1 MFLGIGIVLAYY
13 KSVFSL
19 PNGIDVSYKGAF
31 MEWICVALIIGS
43 MVYSGGIVV
52 EYTNLNLE
60 IRPQINQLERK
71 VGEWVN
77 AAQVELYEKD
87 RLKQE
92 TVAIR
97 DVIGELQLTVDQA
110 KLRMQAASL
119 RKKRLD
125 MALLKS
131 SIRSRHSA
139 RMSQI

>member
-1 MFLGIGIVLAYY
+1 
-13 KSVFSL
+13 
-19 PNGIDVSYKGAF
+19 

-60 IRPQINQLERK
+60 IRPQIGQLERK
-71 VGEWVN
+71 IDEWAN
-77 AAQVELYEKD
+77 AAQIEMAEKD

-97 DVIGELQLTVDQA
+97 DRVSELQLTVDQA
-110 KLRMQAASL
+110 KLRMQAALL

-131 SIRSRHSA
+131 SIRSQRVT

>member
-1 MFLGIGIVLAYY
+1 
-13 KSVFSL
+13 
-19 PNGIDVSYKGAF
+19 

-52 EYTNLNLE
+52 EYTNLNLD
-60 IRPQINQLERK
+60 IRPQIGQLERK
-71 VGEWVN
+71 IDEWAN
-77 AAQVELYEKD
+77 AGQIEICEKD

-97 DVIGELQLTVDQA
+97 DRVSELQLTVDQA
-110 KLRMQAASL
+110 KLRMQAALL

-131 SIRSRHSA
+131 SIRSQRA
-139 RMSQI
+139 TRMSQI

>member
-1 MFLGIGIVLAYY
+1 
-13 KSVFSL
+13 
-19 PNGIDVSYKGAF
+19 

-71 VGEWVN
+71 VDEWAN
-77 AAQVELYEKD
+77 AAQVEIQEKD

-92 TVAIR
+92 TVSIR
-97 DVIGELQLTVDQA
+97 EGVGELQLTVDQA
-110 KLRMQAASL
+110 KLRMQAALL

-131 SIRSRHSA
+131 SIRSRRST